1 MIPKIKKGKE
11 NNMHIKKV
19 IIIGAAVAMFAGSL
33 LNVSAAG
40 PSTGKYVKE
49 LKASGKE
56 NLIIDVEA
64 YKAAYSDLE
73 IAFGDDENAYIE
85 HYLTKGVFEGRTK
98 GVLFDPLAYATAYSD
113 VSAAFGNDISA
124 IVDHYINFGVAEKRT
139 LGTANGYADIAT
151 AQKSGSPIIIVDRNS
166 YKTGMTSGN
175 AGTGAAG
182 ITSRNTSANADS
194 YGTAQTGIVGSNIS
208 SISNNAPTSGN
219 NRESSAV
226 ANVNGSTSAAG
237 NTSAVSAGKNT
248 PASSNHTTSIYESGS
263 NGNTL
268 IRVEY
273 YDDNNHL
280 YEYSDVKDYN
290 ETNNSYTE
298 IVYRYDEESQTEIV
312 TRTDTY
318 ENGQLVSS
326 VTP

>member
-1 MIPKIKKGKE
+1 MHLKKA
-11 NNMHIKKV
+11 
-19 IIIGAAVAMFAGSL
+19 IIVGAAVAMFAGSL

-40 PSTGKYVKE
+40 PSTSKYVKT

-56 NLIIDVEA
+56 NLIINVEA

-73 IAFGDDENAYIE
+73 KAFGDDENAYIE

-98 GVLFDPLAYATAYSD
+98 GVLFDPLAYATAYGD
-113 VSAAFGNDISA
+113 VGAAFGNDISA
-124 IVDHYINFGVAEKRT
+124 IVDHYINFGIAEKRT

-151 AQKSGSPIIIVDRNS
+151 AQKSGSSVIIVQRDI
-166 YKTGMTSGN
+166 YKANMTTGNGGS
-175 AGTGAAG
+175 GAAG
-182 ITSRNTSANADS
+182 ITDSNIPTAGSNYEITSARIADSNTS
-194 YGTAQTGIVGSNIS
+194 TAGNGGAGVVTNTNSNSAAAIAS
-208 SISNNAPTSGN
+208 NAP
-219 NRESSAV
+219 V
-226 ANVNGSTSAAG
+226 VNYTP
-237 NTSAVSAGKNT
+237 AVSDTTNI
-248 PASSNHTTSIYESGS
+248 PESDRHTTSIYDGSS
-263 NGNTL
+263 NGGTL

-280 YEYSDVKDYN
+280 YEYSDVTGYDDSTK
-290 ETNNSYTE
+290 SYTE
-298 IVYRYDEESQTEIV
+298 TVYQYDEATQTEVV